1 MKKVLTISL
10 YILKNWY
17 KWWVQLLTI
26 IGNVKIYKTPCF
38 AIYNPEEYDYSIRGN
53 QIRQICNLVKPGDI
67 ILRGYKHYLDGFLI
81 PGKYS
86 HVGIYIG
93 EHTVVHAVAEGVS
106 LTNIIDFTRCDRI
119 AIFRPTFGQ
128 NDAIQKAK
136 AFLGAKV
143 PYDFGF
149 ERGISALYCFELC
162 GECYDMLSIPKY
174 TATKLCGIIKR
185 HNVYLADSFFNSSDF
200 RCILNYNPTLGIDY
214 SEVQY

>member
-1 MKKVLTISL
+1 MKKLIYECWSKFLAFFGDIKVFSYPFWLVYDPDDFQVGGKKVLD
-10 YILKNWY
+10 
-17 KWWVQLLTI
+17 I
-26 IGNVKIYKTPCF
+26 IKT
-38 AIYNPEEYDYSIRGN
+38 
-53 QIRQICNLVKPGDI
+53 LKPGDV
-67 ILRGYKHYLDGFLI
+67 ILRGYNKYLDGKFI
-81 PGKYS
+81 PSKSKFS
-86 HVGIYIG
+86 HGAIYIG
-93 EHTVVHAVAEGVS
+93 DGKIIHAVAEGVS

-174 TATKLCGIIKR
+174 TATKLFGIIKR